1 MFWLRVIAIICLLEI
16 NTGSVVLYSQNPID
30 SDTANLSENA
40 NVQTAFQSL
49 SWPGLQNVFQIDDK
63 IYSGSSPEGKS
74 SFEVLKKM
82 GIKTIVSVDGVKPK
96 LKQAKDAGIKYVH
109 IPIGYDGISQEAGLA
124 FARVSKEL
132 QGPIYIHC
140 HHGRHRGPAAAA
152 IVGLCRGSFGK
163 KQAFVFLDQ
172 AGTSKAYAGL
182 WKDIERFQVPSPNR
196 RLPKLVETAK
206 VDPMVT
212 AMVNINHQFEH
223 LEKMRANEFL
233 EEKEKLQIILLLQE
247 EFHET
252 ARKYASDYD
261 ETFKNWLS
269 ESEAQVKKLGAEIKK
284 ADQDQIVSRLK
295 LLKSH
300 CLRCHQKYRN

>member
-16 NTGSVVLYSQNPID
+16 NTGSVVLYSQNSID

-140 HHGRHRGPAAAA
+140 HQGRHRGPAAAA

-196 RLPKLVETAK
+196 RLPKLVEAAK

-212 AMVNINHQFEH
+212 AMVNINHQFEQ
-223 LEKMRANEFL
+223 LEKMRANEIL

-295 LLKSH
+295 LLKSQ

>member
-1 MFWLRVIAIICLLEI
+1 MFWLRVLAIICLLEI
-16 NTGSVVLYSQNPID
+16 NPGSVVLYSQNPID
-30 SDTANLSENA
+30 SNIAILAENA

-49 SWPGLQNVFQIDDK
+49 SRPGLQNVFQIDDQ
-63 IYSGSSPEGKS
+63 IYSGGSPEGKS

-96 LKQAKDAGIKYVH
+96 LKLAKDAGIKYVH

-124 FARVSKEL
+124 FAQVAREL

-140 HHGRHRGPAAAA
+140 HHGRHRGPAAAT
-152 IVGLCRGSFGK
+152 IVGICRGSFGK

-182 WKDIERFQVPSPNR
+182 WKDIERFQVPSPNT

-212 AMVNINHQFEH
+212 AMVNINHQFEQ
-223 LEKMRANEFL
+223 LEKMRANEVL

-252 ARKYASDYD
+252 ARKHASDYD
-261 ETFKNWLS
+261 ETFKKWLS

-295 LLKSH
+295 LLKSQ
-300 CLRCHQKYRN
+300 CIRCHQKYRN